1 MKQDIEIA
9 REAELR
15 PIYEIAA
22 KMGIPEEA
30 LEPYGKDKAKI
41 SLEFCFKCRKQHKPG
56 KLILVTATSPTPAG
70 EGKTTTSIGL
80 TEALNR
86 LNKQA
91 AVCIREP
98 SLGPVFGIKGGAAGG
113 GYSQVVPM
121 EDINLHFTGDLHAIT
136 SAHNSLAALMN
147 NAIYR
152 RKIDLDPKRI
162 LWNRVMDVND
172 RALRNIIV
180 GLGGHT
186 DGVSHQSSFDIT
198 AASELMA
205 ILCLSNN
212 IAELK
217 EKIGNIL
224 LGFNYAGDPVYCRD
238 LGVEGAITVLL
249 KDAIKPNLVQTM
261 ENNPAFV
268 HGGPF
273 ANIAQGY
280 NTIIAAQMALH
291 SNDYVVTEA
300 GFGSDLGAEKFFDL
314 VCPYGGFTPSL
325 TVMVTT
331 IRALK
336 MHGGQLLDRITL
348 KNTETLRK
356 GLPNLG
362 RHLENTK
369 KFGVDCVVALN
380 KIMSDTD
387 EEIQIVIDYC
397 KELGFDIAISE
408 VWEKGGEG
416 GEELAKLVLKHLDA
430 GKTDYHKLYD
440 WNLPVEDKIRII
452 AKEIYRADD
461 IELLGEAIEDIKFIN
476 KLKLDNLPI
485 CIAKTQKSFSDNPNL
500 LGAPT
505 GFTMKVRR
513 VIIASGAGF
522 LIPITGK
529 MLRMPGL
536 PLIPAAES
544 IDIDYDGD
552 VVGLF

>member
-1 MKQDIEIA
+1 
-9 REAELR
+9 
-15 PIYEIAA
+15 
-22 KMGIPEEA
+22 
-30 LEPYGKDKAKI
+30 
-41 SLEFCFKCRKQHKPG
+41 
-56 KLILVTATSPTPAG
+56 
-70 EGKTTTSIGL
+70 
-80 TEALNR
+80 
-86 LNKQA
+86 
-91 AVCIREP
+91 
-98 SLGPVFGIKGGAAGG
+98 
-113 GYSQVVPM
+113 
-121 EDINLHFTGDLHAIT
+121 
-136 SAHNSLAALMN
+136 
-147 NAIYR
+147 
-152 RKIDLDPKRI
+152 
-162 LWNRVMDVND
+162 
-172 RALRNIIV
+172 
-180 GLGGHT
+180 
-186 DGVSHQSSFDIT
+186 
-198 AASELMA
+198 
-205 ILCLSNN
+205 
-212 IAELK
+212 
-217 EKIGNIL
+217 
-224 LGFNYAGDPVYCRD
+224 
-238 LGVEGAITVLL
+238 
-249 KDAIKPNLVQTM
+249 
-261 ENNPAFV
+261 
-268 HGGPF
+268 
-273 ANIAQGY
+273 
-280 NTIIAAQMALH
+280 
-291 SNDYVVTEA
+291 
-300 GFGSDLGAEKFFDL
+300 
-314 VCPYGGFTPSL
+314 
-325 TVMVTT
+325 MVTT

-362 RHLENTK
+362 RHLENTT

-387 EEIQIVIDYC
+387 EEIQIVVDYC

-461 IELLGEAIEDIKFIN
+461 IELLDEAIEDINFIN

-485 CIAKTQKSFSDNPNL
+485 CIAKTQKSFSDDPKL

-505 GFTMKVRR
+505 GFTMKVSR
-513 VIIASGAGF
+513 VLIASGAGF

>member
-15 PIYEIAA
+15 PIFEIAA

-80 TEALNR
+80 TEALNQ

-387 EEIQIVIDYC
+387 EEIQIVVDYC
-397 KELGFDIAISE
+397 KELGFDVAISE

-485 CIAKTQKSFSDNPNL
+485 CIAKTQKSFSDDPKL

-505 GFTMKVRR
+505 GFTMKVSR

>member
-41 SLEFCFKCRKQHKPG
+41 SLDFCFKCRKQHKPG

-172 RALRNIIV
+172 RALRNVIV

-261 ENNPAFV
+261 ENNPAFI

-280 NTIIAAQMALH
+280 NTIISAQMALH

-387 EEIQIVIDYC
+387 EEIQIVVDYC

-408 VWEKGGEG
+408 VWEKGGAG
-416 GEELAKLVLKHLDA
+416 GEALAKLVLEHLEA

-461 IELLGEAIEDIKFIN
+461 IELLAEAIEDIKFIN

-485 CIAKTQKSFSDNPNL
+485 CIAKTQKSFSDNPKL